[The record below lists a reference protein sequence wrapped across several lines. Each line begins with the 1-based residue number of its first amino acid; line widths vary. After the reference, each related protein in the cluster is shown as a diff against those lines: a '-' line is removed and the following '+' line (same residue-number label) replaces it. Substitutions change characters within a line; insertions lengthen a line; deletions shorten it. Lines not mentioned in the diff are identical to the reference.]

1 MFYQEDLSTNKIN
14 PKQSSLNYK
23 DRVHNTQFLQITTD
37 NRFEREKIYSLDSL
51 DSYDYTKDDIL
62 NINSTSNDTISNID
76 FIKYSIKSENIDNQ
90 IESDNQIILS
100 NVQKLNQKV
109 QEFNKKI
116 NFMSSHS
123 VNINPQI
130 NLNIISM
137 IENFDLIISQINSEI
152 IVKGQLTPKSTKNI
166 GSKKIFEY
174 EL

>member
-23 DRVHNTQFLQITTD
+23 DRVHNTQFLQVNTD
-37 NRFEREKIYSLDSL
+37 NRFEREKIYSLDS
-51 DSYDYTKDDIL
+51 YDCTKDDIL
-62 NINSTSNDTISNID
+62 NINSTSNDNTLSNID

-90 IESDNQIILS
+90 IECNNQIILS

-116 NFMSSHS
+116 NFINSHS
-123 VNINPQI
+123 LNLNPQV

-137 IENFDLIISQINSEI
+137 IENFDLIISQINSDI
-152 IVKGQLTPKSTKNI
+152 IAKGQLTPKSTKNN